1 MAKDPKDKPL
11 NLGVFGAPKTQSISS
26 TEIVAGLLSL
36 LWLGM
41 VILFLFVLP
50 VSEGNGTADPLIK
63 VMMIVAIFLPL
74 ALIWVAA
81 VTARTS
87 RMMRDE
93 AARLQASVDAM
104 RNAYVVQSRS
114 IGGDSSNTVEQRL
127 DQIAQSAQ
135 NTESTLATFTS
146 RRDRTIDPADT
157 NRAAVAKPKEA
168 VQSGEQPS
176 LALGTPSEV
185 LKDPVSMTDFIKAL
199 NFPESEKDTD
209 GFRALR
215 LALEDR
221 ETAKLIRASEDIL
234 TLLSHDGI
242 YMDDLSPDRSK
253 PEVWRK
259 FAQGERGRSVA
270 GLAGIRDRSCLA
282 LTSGRLKSDPVFR
295 DAAHHFLR
303 QFDKILLSFE
313 QNASDQDI
321 ADMSET
327 RTARAFMLLGRV
339 AGTFD

>member
-1 MAKDPKDKPL
+1 L
-11 NLGVFGAPKTQSISS
+11 NLGVFGAQKPQGVSS

-36 LWLGM
+36 LWLAM

-50 VSEGNGTADPLIK
+50 VDDGNGTSDPLIK

-87 RMMRDE
+87 RMMREE

-104 RNAYVVQSRS
+104 RNAYVVQARS
-114 IGGDSSNTVEQRL
+114 GGGEMQQAVEQRL
-127 DQIAQSAQ
+127 DRIAQSAQ
-135 NTESTLATFTS
+135 NTETTLATFTS
-146 RRDRTIDPADT
+146 RRDRGADQIDAT
-157 NRAAVAKPKEA
+157 RAAVAKPEETA
-168 VQSGEQPS
+168 QSGEQPS

-185 LKDPVSMTDFIKAL
+185 LKDPLSMADFIKAL

-221 ETAKLIRASEDIL
+221 EIAKLIRASEDIL

-242 YMDDLSPDRSK
+242 YMDDLSPDRAK

-259 FAQGERGRSVA
+259 FATGERGRSVA
-270 GLAGIRDRSCLA
+270 GLAGVRDRSCLA
-282 LTSGRLKSDPVFR
+282 LTSGRLKADPIFR

-303 QFDKILLSFE
+303 QFDKILLNFE
-313 QNASDQDI
+313 KNASDQDI
-321 ADMSET
+321 ANMSET